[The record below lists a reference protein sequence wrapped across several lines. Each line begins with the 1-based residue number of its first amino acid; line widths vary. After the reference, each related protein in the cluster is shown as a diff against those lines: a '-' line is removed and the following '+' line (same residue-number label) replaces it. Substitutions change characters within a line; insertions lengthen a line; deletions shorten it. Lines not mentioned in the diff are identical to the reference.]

1 MPVHIQ
7 GVQITRVIMNVVMI
21 VDKKAVASY
30 EIFKKFLIKVEVRNR
45 WSCEVIFFSV
55 MTLTASFGHKI
66 SLCVV

>member
-45 WSCEVIFFSV
+45 
-55 MTLTASFGHKI
+55 
-66 SLCVV
+66 